1 MPLVGL
7 KDSTLV
13 PPNLKPLGGAPM
25 EWLVGFVFFSLA
37 MGLTPGPNNMLL
49 MATAADVGFAR
60 TVPAMAGVTLGFAL
74 MAAILALGPGLAL
87 ESHPTLHRGLKIVGT
102 LYLLW
107 LAWQVATAAPVR
119 GNTAPR
125 PFTFW
130 RAVLFQWFNPK
141 GWAAI
146 LGALTAYTV
155 PGEDTVRQGLL
166 MAVLYLPLSV
176 ITTTSWA
183 GMGSLIGTRL
193 GDGPSLRWFNHIMAV
208 LLAASLIPVWL

>member
-1 MPLVGL
+1 
-7 KDSTLV
+7 
-13 PPNLKPLGGAPM
+13 M
-25 EWLVGFVFFSLA
+25 EWLVGFVSFSLA

-49 MATAADVGFAR
+49 MTTAADAGFVR

-87 ESHPTLHRGLKIVGT
+87 ESFPSVHATLKIVGT

-107 LAWQVATAAPVR
+107 LAWQVATASAS
-119 GNTAPR
+119 GGSAAAR

-130 RAVLFQWFNPK
+130 RAVLFQWVNPK

-146 LGALTAYTV
+146 LGALTAFTV
-155 PGEDTVRQGLL
+155 PGQDTVRQGLL
-166 MAVLYLPLSV
+166 MALLYLPLSV

-183 GMGSLIGTRL
+183 GIGAVIGTRL
-193 GDGPSLRWFNHIMAV
+193 GDGPGLRWFNRLMAV

>member
-1 MPLVGL
+1 
-7 KDSTLV
+7 
-13 PPNLKPLGGAPM
+13 M
-25 EWLVGFVFFSLA
+25 EWLAGFVSFSLA

-49 MATAADVGFAR
+49 MTTAADVGFAR
-60 TVPAMAGVTLGFAL
+60 AVPAIVGVVLGFAL

-87 ESHPTLHRGLKIVGT
+87 ESYPALHHALKIVGT

-107 LAWQVATAAPVR
+107 LAWQVATAAAA
-119 GNTAPR
+119 GGTASAR

-155 PGEDTVRQGLL
+155 PGKNTVHQGLL
-166 MAVLYLPLSV
+166 MALLYLPLGTISA
-176 ITTTSWA
+176 TSWA
-183 GMGSLIGTRL
+183 AGGALIGTRL
-193 GDGPSLRWFNHIMAV
+193 GAGPGLRWFNRIMAA
-208 LLAASLIPVWL
+208 LLVASLLPVWL

>member
-1 MPLVGL
+1 
-7 KDSTLV
+7 
-13 PPNLKPLGGAPM
+13 M
-25 EWLVGFVFFSLA
+25 EWLVGFISFSLA

-49 MATAADVGFAR
+49 MTTAADVGFAR

-87 ESHPTLHRGLKIVGT
+87 EAYPAVHHTLKIVGT

-107 LAWQVATAAPVR
+107 LAWQVATAT
-119 GNTAPR
+119 GGGGTADSR

-130 RAVLFQWFNPK
+130 RAILFQWFNPK

-166 MAVLYLPLSV
+166 MALLYIPLSV

-183 GMGSLIGTRL
+183 GMGSLIGAKL
-193 GDGPSLRWFNHIMAV
+193 GDGRGLRRFNRIMAV
-208 LLAASLIPVWL
+208 LLVASLIPVWL

>member
-1 MPLVGL
+1 
-7 KDSTLV
+7 
-13 PPNLKPLGGAPM
+13 M

-49 MATAADVGFAR
+49 MATAADVGFVRA
-60 TVPAMAGVTLGFAL
+60 VPAMAGVTLGFAL

-87 ESHPTLHRGLKIVGT
+87 ESYPTLHRALKIVGT

-107 LAWQVATAAPVR
+107 LAWQVATASSGGVTGA
-119 GNTAPR
+119 AR

-155 PGEDTVRQGLL
+155 PGQHTVRQGLL
-166 MAVLYLPLSV
+166 MAALYLPLSV

-183 GMGSLIGTRL
+183 GLGTLIGTKL
-193 GDGPSLRWFNHIMAV
+193 GDGPGLRWFNCGMAV
-208 LLAASLIPVWL
+208 LLVASLFPVWL

>member
-1 MPLVGL
+1 
-7 KDSTLV
+7 
-13 PPNLKPLGGAPM
+13 M
-25 EWLVGFVFFSLA
+25 EWLVGFVSFSLA

-49 MATAADVGFAR
+49 MTTAADVGFAR
-60 TVPAMAGVTLGFAL
+60 AVPAIIGVVLGFAL

-87 ESHPTLHRGLKIVGT
+87 ESYPTLHRALKIVGT

-107 LAWQVATAAPVR
+107 LAWQVATASGGA
-119 GNTAPR
+119 GSSAR

-146 LGALTAYTV
+146 LGALTAFTV

-166 MAVLYLPLSV
+166 MALLYLPLSV
-176 ITTTSWA
+176 ITATTWA
-183 GMGSLIGTRL
+183 GMGALIGTRL
-193 GDGPSLRWFNHIMAV
+193 GDGPGLRWFNRIMAV
-208 LLAASLIPVWL
+208 LLVASLVPVWL